1 MLLHCPAVNK
11 CGGGDERVLCPHRL
25 WPLHQLFMNSCASPW
40 SAVELSALVRQSAW
54 LHSELICCALIASP
68 CWCSLTKWHANA
80 SAFLFKVLA
89 GFVTLRRTLLL
100 STKILVFLETS
111 TPIAQR
117 WCLNVITTS
126 TAFFIAMNS
135 APNVLV
141 WTAVCLVDFQCAGV
155 HPTNARTPVM
165 LLPVT
170 KSCP

>member
-1 MLLHCPAVNK
+1 MCFCTAIAVK
-11 CGGGDERVLCPHRL
+11 RCGGRHERMWCPHCL
-25 WPLHQLFMNSCASPW
+25 WPLHQLFMNSHTSPW
-40 SAVELSALVRQSAW
+40 SMVELSALVRQSAW
-54 LHSELICCALIASP
+54 LSSELICCALITSP
-68 CWCSLTKWHANA
+68 CWCSLTKWHAKA

-111 TPIAQR
+111 TPIVLR

-141 WTAVCLVDFQCAGV
+141 
-155 HPTNARTPVM
+155 
-165 LLPVT
+165 
-170 KSCP
+170 